1 MQGISI
7 PRYARAARFDYDS
20 KRVPC
25 TPGTRTETL
34 DTIYHWFNG
43 QISETGQ
50 TLSTEGNPK
59 GRIFWLDGVAGKGK
73 YNLSQTFGGH
83 FYKNHPLGA
92 SFFFFSG
99 GCGWSDIGR
108 LFSTLAY

>member
-50 TLSTEGNPK
+50 TLLTEGNPK
-59 GRIFWLDGVAGKGK
+59 GRIFWLDGVAGKGE
-73 YNLSQTFGGH
+73 NIIFPQ
-83 FYKNHPLGA
+83 PGA
-92 SFFFFSG
+92 HLKKKQNIRARLFFSLDPG
-99 GCGWSDIGR
+99 PGIHIDV
-108 LFSTLAY
+108 L

>member
-34 DTIYHWFNG
+34 DTICHWFNG

-59 GRIFWLDGVAGKGK
+59 GRIFWLDGVAGKRK
-73 YNLSQTFGGH
+73 
-83 FYKNHPLGA
+83 KNHFPKLVCDFKKKNQPLA
-92 SFFFFSG
+92 SFFFFWDAG
-99 GCGWSDIGR
+99 EWSKNSPG
-108 LFSTLAY
+108 L